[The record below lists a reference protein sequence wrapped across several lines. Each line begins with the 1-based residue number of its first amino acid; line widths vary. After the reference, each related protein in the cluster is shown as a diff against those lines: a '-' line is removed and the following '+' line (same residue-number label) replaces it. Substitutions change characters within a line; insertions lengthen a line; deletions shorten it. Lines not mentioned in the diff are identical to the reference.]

1 MSDPVTNSEV
11 EDVLSSIRR
20 LVSEGTDKSAEAS
33 NPEFQF
39 KSTKTA
45 PPDDKLV
52 LTEALRVP
60 DPAKDAAPQ
69 DDAAL
74 DTSKE
79 PESEP
84 EQPVSETAEAEN
96 AQEEH
101 AEEDVAHQE
110 DQDSVLTLDVDAAF
124 AEGSEKSDVYVLGA
138 SPEED
143 TDWVFETTQDKSDDA
158 TDRLDL
164 DEENEHAAPEDE
176 PEAEAEVA
184 ADHDDPS
191 DHDEPSEIAPDALEA
206 YEPEEGD
213 AMVDTPP
220 VALSAKIAA
229 LEAVIGDRQD
239 QWEPDG
245 LGADAYA
252 GTEGDTMEW
261 EAEPEQQ
268 SEPAEAA
275 EQTPSGTAADA
286 VEEPAQTNTAEI
298 AFIHV
303 EDENHTEDDVKELDV
318 VDEPAER
325 EPEVQVF
332 AADEDVL
339 DEEALREMVS
349 DIVRQELQGSLGER
363 ITRNVRK
370 LVRREIH
377 RALASHNLD

>member
-39 KSTKTA
+39 KSTMTA

-60 DPAKDAAPQ
+60 DPLEDAAPQ
-69 DDAAL
+69 EDEASE
-74 DTSKE
+74 TSKE
-79 PESEP
+79 PDAEA

-96 AQEEH
+96 AQEEC
-101 AEEDVAHQE
+101 AEDDVPHQE

-143 TDWVFETTQDKSDDA
+143 TDWVFETTQDKPDDA

-164 DEENEHAAPEDE
+164 EEESEHAAPEDE
-176 PEAEAEVA
+176 PEAEVA
-184 ADHDDPS
+184 ADHDEPS
-191 DHDEPSEIAPDALEA
+191 DHNEPSEIAADALEA

-213 AMVDTPP
+213 AMADTPP

-261 EAEPEQQ
+261 EAEPEQP
-268 SEPAEAA
+268 SEPAEATD
-275 EQTPSGTAADA
+275 QTPSDTAADT

-303 EDENHTEDDVKELDV
+303 EDENHAEDDVEDLEV
-318 VDEPAER
+318 VNEPAER